1 MQGDVNVPFT
11 LQSCSKPF
19 TYGIC
24 LNELGPKVDL
34 TIKRLDRLQQHKR
47 EKSGHSN
54 IREKNQGTAI

>member
-24 LNELGPKVDL
+24 LNELGPEVDL
-34 TIKRLDRLQQHKR
+34 TN
-47 EKSGHSN
+47 KS
-54 IREKNQGTAI
+54 

>member
-1 MQGDVNVPFT
+1 MYKQSAMQGDVNVPFT

-24 LNELGPKVDL
+24 LNELGPEVDL
-34 TIKRLDRLQQHKR
+34 TMGRD
-47 EKSGHSN
+47 ETGHSN